1 MAELMKL
8 PDAEFELMKLIW
20 EMPPPVTSMELAA
33 RLPDDLQ
40 WKPQTIL
47 TLLGRMEKRGLLRS
61 RKEGKE
67 RLYYP
72 VVGEDEYMSFEAS
85 LLRKRYRN
93 HSLASFV
100 GSLYGADRLKEEEIL
115 DLEQWLEAQKKR

>member
-47 TLLGRMEKRGLLRS
+47 TL
-61 RKEGKE
+61 
-67 RLYYP
+67 
-72 VVGEDEYMSFEAS
+72 
-85 LLRKRYRN
+85 
-93 HSLASFV
+93 
-100 GSLYGADRLKEEEIL
+100 
-115 DLEQWLEAQKKR
+115 